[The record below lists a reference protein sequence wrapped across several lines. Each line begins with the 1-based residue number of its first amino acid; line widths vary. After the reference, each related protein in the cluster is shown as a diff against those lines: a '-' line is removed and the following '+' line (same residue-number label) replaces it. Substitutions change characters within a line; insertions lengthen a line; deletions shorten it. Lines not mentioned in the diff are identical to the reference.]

1 MTGSGDAAATASP
14 AAELFYFRRSV
25 ASNEK
30 INGSSLAPLIIQMN
44 SGTQDNYRELED
56 ASLDCFEPRSFDS
69 HGRRIEKFFQSTAS
83 SETDNSWMVGFAE
96 AVSPLIVPEI

>member
-25 ASNEK
+25 ASNET

-56 ASLDCFEPRSFDS
+56 ASLDWFEPRSFDS
-69 HGRRIEKFFQSTAS
+69 HGRRI
-83 SETDNSWMVGFAE
+83 
-96 AVSPLIVPEI
+96 